1 MNTTMASLATMP
13 ATIFKQLLRRGRAR
27 AGLVLLGLF
36 ALLAVLGP
44 LLVGDPG
51 EPVGRP
57 FSPPSAAHW
66 LGTTGQGHD
75 VLAQLVAG
83 ARPTLLASFAVG
95 VAVVLLGA
103 AVGISAGALG
113 GRLDDLLSLLIN
125 VFLVIPG
132 LPLLVVVAAYL
143 AAGPGTVVLVLSL
156 IGWAWT
162 ARILR
167 AEALALSKKD
177 HVEAAV
183 VLGESRLRVIFGEI
197 LPSMVPLVISCFVG
211 AVLHALAALVGLEF
225 LGLGQIERVSWGT
238 MLYWAR
244 NDAALIT
251 GSWWTFVP
259 VGLLIGLV
267 GLALG
272 LVSSALD
279 ELAHPRLRVD
289 RAFVR
294 AVGHLVRPD
303 AATPVMNR
311 TASAKVEG
319 PPP

>member
-1 MNTTMASLATMP
+1 MI
-13 ATIFKQLLRRGRAR
+13 ATIIRQLLRRRRAR
-27 AGLVLLGLF
+27 VGLALLGLF
-36 ALLAVLGP
+36 ALLAALGP

-51 EPVGRP
+51 ELVGRP
-57 FSPPSAAHW
+57 LSPPSAAHW
-66 LGTTGQGHD
+66 LGTTGQGQD
-75 VLAQLVAG
+75 VLTQLVAG

-95 VAVVLLGA
+95 MAVVLLGA
-103 AVGISAGALG
+103 VVGIGAGAIG
-113 GRLDDLLSLLIN
+113 GRVDDLLSLVIN

-143 AAGPGTVVLVLSL
+143 TPGPGTLVLVLSL

-167 AEALALSKKD
+167 AEALALGKRD
-177 HVEAAV
+177 HVEAAR
-183 VLGESRLRVIFGEI
+183 VLGEGHLRVIFGEL
-197 LPSMVPLVISCFVG
+197 LPSMVPLVSSCFVG

-238 MLYWAR
+238 MLYWAS
-244 NDAALIT
+244 NQAALIT

-259 VGLLIGLV
+259 IGLLIGLV

-272 LVSSALD
+272 LVGSALD

-303 AATPVMNR
+303 AATPVLTR
-311 TASAKVEG
+311 E
-319 PPP
+319 PPR

>member
-1 MNTTMASLATMP
+1 MTTIV
-13 ATIFKQLLRRGRAR
+13 ATITRQLLRRRRAR
-27 AGLVLLGLF
+27 VGLGLLGVL
-36 ALLAVLGP
+36 ALLAILGP
-44 LLVGDPG
+44 LLASDPA

-57 FSPPSAAHW
+57 LSPPSAAHW
-66 LGTTGQGHD
+66 LGTTGQGQD
-75 VLAQLVAG
+75 VMAQLMAG
-83 ARPTLLASFAVG
+83 AAPTLLASFAVG

-103 AVGISAGALG
+103 AVGITAGALG

-183 VLGESRLRVIFGEI
+183 VLGDGRLRVIVGEI
-197 LPSMVPLVISCFVG
+197 LPNMVPLVISCFVG

-225 LGLGQIERVSWGT
+225 LGLGQIERVTWGT

-272 LVSSALD
+272 LLGSALD

-289 RAFVR
+289 RAFVQ
-294 AVGHLVRPD
+294 AVGHLIRPD
-303 AATPVMNR
+303 AATPVMRQVTPANG
-311 TASAKVEG
+311 EG
-319 PPP
+319 PPPP